1 MRTHSVVFAA
11 ILAGCGSSEAAPAP
25 IPLADAAVET
35 ATVADTGPD
44 SEEVSTDAGVKCAPQ
59 PITGWTPK
67 WYPPTGSYQGKCT
80 AAEIHD
86 LVTAC
91 SPTSPEAT
99 CKAALDKKPDCSNCL
114 LTDAYATSTG
124 AMVRYTDPLNLID
137 RNVGGCF
144 ALKLGDSSKDGCGAK
159 VRAAVDCGLQS
170 CGKACPYDPV
180 KGFAAL
186 NGCQKKAFADPT
198 LCKAYFDAADKC
210 VVDNGDKVSDCSF
223 YLTGEPVNDVFE
235 RYGNLFCGT
244 APTGDAGTDAKGD

>member
-1 MRTHSVVFAA
+1 MRTHLAVFVA

-25 IPLADAAVET
+25 IPGTDAAVDT
-35 ATVADTGPD
+35 ATVVDTAIG
-44 SEEVSTDAGVKCAPQ
+44 EEVSTDSAVKCAPQ

-67 WYPPTGSYQGKCT
+67 WYPPTGIYQGRCT

-91 SPTSPEAT
+91 APTSPEAT
-99 CKAALDKKPDCSNCL
+99 CKAARDKKPDCTSCM
-114 LTDAYATSTG
+114 LTDAYATPTG
-124 AMVRYTDPLNLID
+124 AMIRYTDPLLLID

-159 VRAAVDCGLQS
+159 VRAAIDCGLQA

-186 NGCQKKAFADPT
+186 NNCQKKAHADPA
-198 LCKAYFDAADKC
+198 LCKGYFDAADKC
-210 VVDNGDKVSDCSF
+210 VLDHGDKVVECAF
-223 YLTGEPVNDVFE
+223 YLTGEPVDDVFE
-235 RYGNLFCGT
+235 RYGKLFCGT
-244 APTGDAGTDAKGD
+244 APASDAGTD